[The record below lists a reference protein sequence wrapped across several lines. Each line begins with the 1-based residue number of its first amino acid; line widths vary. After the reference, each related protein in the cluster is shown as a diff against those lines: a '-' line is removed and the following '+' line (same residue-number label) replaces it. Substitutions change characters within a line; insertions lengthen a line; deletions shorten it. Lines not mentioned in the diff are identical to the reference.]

1 MGAIPKV
8 MSGVYLTG
16 HGGLEKLVYE
26 KDIPVPVPQA
36 GEVLIEVKGAG
47 INNTD
52 INTRLG
58 WYSKKVTSD
67 TNSNGIEG
75 LSEVDDNDASWDGI
89 PLKFPRIQ
97 GGDICGI
104 IVQVGEGVEQDRID
118 TRTIVR
124 SMQNNPTSN
133 NPLEMQTIGSEFDGG
148 FAQYCVAKA
157 KESFPINCDWS
168 DIELASIPIS
178 YSTAEGMLCRA
189 DVEKETILITGA
201 SGGVGSA
208 AIQLAKIRGATI
220 IAQCSPDKASFLK
233 DLGADQ
239 TVNRSDNLVKV
250 LGKNSVDVVF
260 DLVGGSSWPQLL
272 DIIKPGGKFVISGAI
287 AGPIVDLDLRS
298 LYLKDLTLYGSTVND
313 PFVFENVIRYIEEGQ
328 IKPLV
333 AQSFP
338 LKEIHK
344 AQKVFM
350 EKKFIGKIV
359 LIP

>member
-58 WYSKKVTSD
+58 WYSKKVTSN
-67 TNSNGIEG
+67 TNAYGIEG
-75 LSEVDDNDASWDGI
+75 LSEVDNNDASWDGI

-133 NPLEMQTIGSEFDGG
+133 NPLEMQTMGSEFDGG

-157 KESFPINCDWS
+157 KESFQ
-168 DIELASIPIS
+168 
-178 YSTAEGMLCRA
+178 
-189 DVEKETILITGA
+189 LIVTG
-201 SGGVGSA
+201 
-208 AIQLAKIRGATI
+208 
-220 IAQCSPDKASFLK
+220 
-233 DLGADQ
+233 
-239 TVNRSDNLVKV
+239 
-250 LGKNSVDVVF
+250 
-260 DLVGGSSWPQLL
+260 
-272 DIIKPGGKFVISGAI
+272 VIS
-287 AGPIVDLDLRS
+287 
-298 LYLKDLTLYGSTVND
+298 N
-313 PFVFENVIRYIEEGQ
+313 
-328 IKPLV
+328 
-333 AQSFP
+333 
-338 LKEIHK
+338 
-344 AQKVFM
+344 
-350 EKKFIGKIV
+350 
-359 LIP
+359 

>member
-1 MGAIPKV
+1 MPNIPQK

-16 HGGLEKLVYE
+16 HGGLEKLVYKE
-26 KDIPVPVPQA
+26 DIKVPIPKS
-36 GEVLIEVKGAG
+36 GELLIQVKGAG

-67 TNSNGIEG
+67 TNSSDQEDLDLADKSDG
-75 LSEVDDNDASWDGI
+75 SWSGT
-89 PLKFPRIQ
+89 PLQFPRIQ
-97 GGDICGI
+97 GGDICGYV
-104 IVQVGEGVEQDRID
+104 VQVGESVSSDFIGKRVL
-118 TRTIVR
+118 VR
-124 SMQNNPTSN
+124 SMQNSLNTEDPFS
-133 NPLEMQTIGSEFDGG
+133 MQTVGSEIDGG
-148 FAQYCVAKA
+148 FAQYCVAIA
-157 KESFPINCDWS
+157 KETFPINCDWS

-189 DVEKETILITGA
+189 NIHKEKILITGA

-220 IAQCSPDKASFLK
+220 IAQCSPEKVSDLQ
-233 DLGADQ
+233 DLGVDQ
-239 TVNRSDNLVKV
+239 TVNRDDNLVEV
-250 LGKNSVDVVF
+250 LGNNSVDAIL
-260 DLVGGSSWPQLL
+260 DLVGGGNWPQLL
-272 DIIKPGGKFVISGAI
+272 DILRPGGKYITSGAI

-298 LYLKDLTLYGSTVND
+298 LYLKDLTLFGATVND
-313 PFVFENVIRYIEEGQ
+313 KYIFENVIQYIEKGQ

-333 AQSFP
+333 SASFP
-338 LKEIHK
+338 LKDIQK

-350 EKKFIGKIV
+350 EKKFIGKLV

>member
-1 MGAIPKV
+1 M
-8 MSGVYLTG
+8 
-16 HGGLEKLVYE
+16 
-26 KDIPVPVPQA
+26 Q
-36 GEVLIEVKGAG
+36 
-47 INNTD
+47 
-52 INTRLG
+52 
-58 WYSKKVTSD
+58 
-67 TNSNGIEG
+67 
-75 LSEVDDNDASWDGI
+75 
-89 PLKFPRIQ
+89 FPRIQ

-104 IVQVGEGVEQDRID
+104 IVQVGEGVEQDRIG

-124 SMQNNPTSN
+124 SMQNIPTKD
-133 NPLEMQTIGSEFDGG
+133 NPLAMQTMGSEVDGG

-178 YSTAEGMLCRA
+178 YSTAEGMLCRG
-189 DVEKETILITGA
+189 DIQKETILITGA

-208 AIQLAKIRGATI
+208 AIQLAKVRGAKI
-220 IAQCSPDKASFLK
+220 IAQCASDKASTLK
-233 DLGADQ
+233 ELGADQ
-239 TVNRSDNLVKV
+239 TVNRNDDLVSV
-250 LGKNSVDVVF
+250 LGENSVDAVV

-272 DIIKPGGKFVISGAI
+272 DILRPGGKYVTSGAI

-298 LYLKDLTLYGSTVND
+298 LYLKDLTLFGSTVND
-313 PFVFENVIRYIEEGQ
+313 PYVFENVIRCIEEGQ

-344 AQKVFM
+344 AQTVFM
-350 EKKFIGKIV
+350 EKKFIGKLV